1 MAEYE
6 KDRNAEIADKI
17 VAGIMSR
24 GNPLIDDLK
33 QEWRDKVVADIE
45 KLFETTTEARVKIA
59 VIETKIL
66 VYAGLVSAVV
76 GIITAYIIKHMG
88 G

>member
-1 MAEYE
+1 MPDYE
-6 KDRNAEIADKI
+6 QNRHKEIANEI
-17 VAGIMSR
+17 VAGIMRR

-33 QEWRDKVVADIE
+33 QEWRDKVVSDIE
-45 KLFETTTEARVKIA
+45 KLFEVTTEARVKIA

-76 GIITAYIIKHMG
+76 GIITAYIIKHIG

>member
-1 MAEYE
+1 MPDYDQNRD
-6 KDRNAEIADKI
+6 KEIANEI
-17 VAGIMSR
+17 MAGIMRR

-33 QEWRDKVVADIE
+33 QEWRDKVVSDIE
-45 KLFETTTEARVKIA
+45 KLFEVTTEARVKIA

-76 GIITAYIIKHMG
+76 GIITAYIVKHIG